1 MLLSSKTLITY
12 PLSVE
17 PRFNCAETAR
27 ISGVE
32 ESLELMHILEKNPYL
47 TQRQLSKEIGSSI
60 GKVNYCLK
68 GLIDI
73 GYIKVDNFKN
83 SNNKLNYAYILT
95 PKGIKQKIYI
105 TKKYIEKKI
114 QEHDKLKEYIDQ

>member
-1 MLLSSKTLITY
+1 MSSNK
-12 PLSVE
+12 
-17 PRFNCAETAR
+17 F
-27 ISGVE
+27 ISE
-32 ESLELMHILEKNPYL
+32 ESLELMHILEKNPHA

-68 GLIDI
+68 GLIEI
-73 GYIKVDNFKN
+73 GFIKMENFKN
-83 SNNKLNYAYILT
+83 SNKKLNYAYILT
-95 PKGIKQKIYI
+95 PKGIEQKIHI

>member
-1 MLLSSKTLITY
+1 MSLNKS
-12 PLSVE
+12 
-17 PRFNCAETAR
+17 
-27 ISGVE
+27 ISE

-73 GYIKVDNFKN
+73 GFIKMENFKN
-83 SNNKLNYAYILT
+83 SGKKINYAYVLT
-95 PKGIKQKIYI
+95 PEGIKQKINV
-105 TKKYIEKKI
+105 TKKYIEIKI
-114 QEHDKLKEYIDQ
+114 QEYDKLKQYLDE

>member
-1 MLLSSKTLITY
+1 MSSNK
-12 PLSVE
+12 S
-17 PRFNCAETAR
+17 
-27 ISGVE
+27 ISE

-95 PKGIKQKIYI
+95 PKGIRQKIDI

-114 QEHDKLKEYIDQ
+114 QEHDKLSQYLDE

>member
-1 MLLSSKTLITY
+1 MSSNK
-12 PLSVE
+12 
-17 PRFNCAETAR
+17 F
-27 ISGVE
+27 ISE
-32 ESLELMHILEKNPYL
+32 ESLELMHILEKNPYV

-73 GYIKVDNFKN
+73 GFIKMENFKN
-83 SNNKLNYAYILT
+83 SNKKLNYAYILT
-95 PKGIKQKIYI
+95 PKGIEQKIYI

-114 QEHDKLKEYIDQ
+114 REHDKLREYIDQ

>member
-1 MLLSSKTLITY
+1 MSTNK
-12 PLSVE
+12 
-17 PRFNCAETAR
+17 F
-27 ISGVE
+27 ISE
-32 ESLELMHILEKNPYL
+32 ESLELMHILEKNPHL

-95 PKGIKQKIYI
+95 PKGIKQKINI
-105 TKKYIEKKI
+105 TKKYI
-114 QEHDKLKEYIDQ
+114 

>member
-1 MLLSSKTLITY
+1 MSSNN
-12 PLSVE
+12 S
-17 PRFNCAETAR
+17 
-27 ISGVE
+27 ISE

-73 GYIKVDNFKN
+73 GFIKMENFKN
-83 SNNKLNYAYILT
+83 SNKKIYYAYTLT
-95 PKGIKQKIYI
+95 PEGIQQKINA
-105 TKKYIEKKI
+105 TKRYIEIKM
-114 QEHDKLKEYIDQ
+114 QEYDKLKKYLDE